1 MPVTG
6 LGFWKRE
13 PETETESEEET
24 ETDGED
30 GAETEP
36 EFNPWSEAALCIF
49 LLAFYT
55 GNLQL
60 TLFLKFDPLGF
71 VVQVLFSAAVLNGLA
86 YWRGL

>member
-13 PETETESEEET
+13 PETESEEET
-24 ETDGED
+24 ETNGED